1 MKKLK
6 FFLVMFLVLFIT
18 ASFLTGC
25 GRKPEP
31 TDNTN
36 IIPEDSKKG
45 SFDWTKEYIN
55 KLADADI
62 FDKDESKIHIKVIN
76 RGEFIKW
83 LVKVKGYKL
92 EKTGITYS
100 DVLENDPDH
109 DYIITAG
116 INNIIAKDGP
126 FRPNDPLIRSDAS
139 IWLINA
145 SGEKAISES
154 RKYTETLIPAQDA
167 YDDVPPEA
175 IGPMT
180 VCYLPEYQLLY
191 FRYKDGDE
199 FRYIRPK
206 EPMVFGEA
214 AHSLYMLKN
223 PPKRGGDLIIGQS
236 SEPKTLFS
244 GADRTSAMS
253 QITDPLYNGMVG
265 GYDENWCLFPILIKR
280 VPTVENGLWKI
291 FDDGK
296 RMEVTY
302 ELRKGFKWSDGVEI
316 TADDAVFSFY
326 LSNHPAFPTVHSQ
339 VDKWVDKVEA
349 IDPYTVKVSWNTQYL
364 YANLG
369 VGIMPKHYFN
379 YEFNY
384 SLNDPNYYISDNP
397 DTPEEE
403 KTFKSEQ
410 YLKDE
415 AWITKIV
422 ESEYKERPIHC
433 GPYKVK
439 SWERGQTIILEAND
453 LYVYGR
459 PLIDTITF
467 RTIENTDTLL
477 ASALAGN
484 VNMTLVGLTFDQA
497 QQIVKRSDTSHKAVF
512 TPSLTWEHIDL
523 NIDDPVLADVRVRK
537 ALLHSIDRE
546 AIVNQ
551 FFEGKNTVSDSWLP
565 PKHPGFDEALITK
578 YEFSIEKANQLLDEA
593 GWVLNPTTKIRE
605 KDGKKLSITFMTT
618 AQNKAREQVQAVI
631 ASNWRDVGVDVVTKN
646 EIPTSFFTT
655 TLANRKFTGPT
666 GAMYAWIMGPNSNLY
681 SIVNGT
687 QIPNEKNGFTGQNY
701 TGFNNETVNTLTDEI
716 QKSMDKKDIYKK
728 LQECQKILTEE
739 LPTLPLYTRV
749 DVTSV
754 DKKIREYKPTGT
766 STALTWN
773 VEYWYWDSN

>member
-1 MKKLK
+1 MKFKS
-6 FFLVMFLVLFIT
+6 FLILFIILALTVT
-18 ASFLTGC
+18 ALSGC
-25 GRKPEP
+25 RKPVVIQKGEL
-31 TDNTN
+31 
-36 IIPEDSKKG
+36 PEDAKKG
-45 SFDWTKEYIN
+45 TFDWTIEYID
-55 KLADADI
+55 KLAASNVLEET
-62 FDKDESKIHIKVIN
+62 ESKDPLVVIT
-76 RGEFIKW
+76 RGNFVKW
-83 LVKVKGYKL
+83 LVKAKGY
-92 EKTGITYS
+92 EIVQEGASFI
-100 DVLENDPDH
+100 DVPAKNPNH
-109 DYIITAG
+109 DFIITAAV
-116 INNIIAKDGP
+116 NNVISQDGG
-126 FRPNDPLIRSDAS
+126 FRPDDPLLRADSS
-139 IWLINA
+139 IWLVNA
-145 SGEKAISES
+145 WGQNAIDKAAE
-154 RKYTETLIPAQDA
+154 YTETMIPAQDA
-167 YDDVPPEA
+167 FDDVPQDA

-180 VCYLPEYQLLY
+180 VCYLPEYQMLY

-199 FRYIRPK
+199 FRYCKPM
-206 EPMVFGEA
+206 EPMIFGEA
-214 AHSLYMLKN
+214 AHSIYMLQN
-223 PPKRGGDLIIGQS
+223 PPKRGGNLTIGQS
-236 SEPKTLFS
+236 QEPKTLFF
-244 GADRTSAMS
+244 GADTMSAMTQVTS
-253 QITDPLYNGMVG
+253 CLANSSVG
-265 GYDENWCLFPILIKR
+265 GFDENWCLYPIMIKR

-302 ELRKGFKWSDGVEI
+302 ELRKGMKWSDGVDI
-316 TADDAVFSFY
+316 TAEDAVFSFY
-326 LSNHPAFPTVHSQ
+326 LGNHPAFPTVHTQ
-339 VDKWVDKVEA
+339 IDKWVDKVEA
-349 IDPYTVKVSWNTQYL
+349 VDPYTVKVYWNTNYL

-369 VGIMPKHYFN
+369 VGLMPKHYFN

-384 SLNDPNYYISDNP
+384 SLNDPNYYISDDP
-397 DTPEEE
+397 DTEEE
-403 KTFKSEQ
+403 EQTFKSEQ

-415 AWITKIV
+415 AWISKIV
-422 ESEYKERPIHC
+422 ESEYKERPLHC

-453 LYVYGR
+453 LYLYGR

-497 QQIVKRSDTSHKAVF
+497 QQIVKRPDTSQRAVF

-523 NIDDPVLADVRVRK
+523 NIDDPELSDVRVRR

-546 AIVNQ
+546 AITNQ
-551 FFEGKNTVSDSWLP
+551 FFDGKNTVSDSWLP
-565 PKHPGFDEALITK
+565 PKHPGFDESIITK
-578 YEFSIEKANQLLDEA
+578 YEFSMEKANQLLDEA
-593 GWVLNPTTKIRE
+593 GWILNPTTKIRE

-631 ASNWRDVGVDVVTKN
+631 SSNWRDIGVNVETKN

-666 GAMYAWIMGPNSNLY
+666 GAMYAWVMGPNSNLY

-687 QIPNEKNGFTGQNY
+687 QIPSDKNGFTGQNY
-701 TGFNNETVNTLTDEI
+701 TAFNNETVNTLTDDI
-716 QKSMDKKDIYKK
+716 QKSMDKKDIYQK
-728 LQECQKILTEE
+728 LKECQKILTEE

-754 DKKIREYKPTGT
+754 DKKIMGYKPTGT

-773 VEYWYWDSN
+773 IEYWYWESN